1 MFFNQI
7 YRAQICKNNILGK
20 VAVRTIIAGRKV
32 DEQIVRDRL
41 LREENRHIFIDRL
54 KRIGK
59 RVKTIDNDK
68 KRNKAG
74 VLMPLCVVN
83 EELSFLFTLRSQLLA
98 SHGGQV
104 R

>member
-1 MFFNQI
+1 M
-7 YRAQICKNNILGK
+7 
-20 VAVRTIIAGRKV
+20 RTIIAGRKV

-41 LREENRHIFIDRL
+41 LQEENRHIFIDRL

-59 RVKTIDNDK
+59 RVKPIDNDK